1 MLIGSWD
8 GKIAGWYSLYVPD
21 WKKVIVG
28 DAFQLSSH
36 DFNYYRDLFLLWPFL
51 LFTIAGLVNLFG
63 VGHDHRD
70 DVKFV
75 AVAFVTILLARE
87 RFLLIG
93 GALGFCAV
101 QSLLSFF
108 LRHDWLGL
116 ALAIPTGT
124 LFLVLIRSLKDY
136 KPSYPWPNG
145 LGIIDILVGLLS
157 LGFSIL
163 VFRWIPK

>member
-1 MLIGSWD
+1 
-8 GKIAGWYSLYVPD
+8 VPD

-28 DAFQLSSH
+28 DAFRLSSH

-70 DVKFV
+70 GVKFV
-75 AVAFVTILLARE
+75 ALSLVTILLARE
-87 RFLLIG
+87 RFPLIG
-93 GALGFCAV
+93 SALGFCAV

-108 LRHDWLGL
+108 LKHDWRGL
-116 ALAIPTGT
+116 AVAIPTGT
-124 LFLVLIRSLKDY
+124 LFFLLIRSLKDY
-136 KPSYPWPNG
+136 KPSYQLPRSG
-145 LGIIDILVGLLS
+145 RIVDLLVGLFS

-163 VFRWIPK
+163 VFRWIPR